1 VQVSVTKTPNSETA
15 ASFPKEI
22 SISRL

>member
-1 VQVSVTKTPNSETA
+1 VQVSETKAPNSETA
-15 ASFPKEI
+15 ASFPEET

>member
-1 VQVSVTKTPNSETA
+1 VQVSETKAPNSETA

>member
-1 VQVSVTKTPNSETA
+1 VQVSETKAPNSETS

>member
-1 VQVSVTKTPNSETA
+1 VQVSETKALNSETA